1 MLNFLQ
7 SDVRRKKNENLELSR
22 HLTSNL
28 MYFTG
33 ILTEAAST
41 RKERSN
47 SLVMTVMFASYTS
60 YFYEYLFSCF
70 YHGINVY

>member
-7 SDVRRKKNENLELSR
+7 SDVMKKKNENLELSH
-22 HLTSNL
+22 HLTSDL

-33 ILTEAAST
+33 TLTEAAST

-47 SLVMTVMFASYTS
+47 SLVMTVMFASCT

>member
-7 SDVRRKKNENLELSR
+7 SDVRKKKNENLELSR
-22 HLTSNL
+22 HLTSYL
-28 MYFTG
+28 MYFTAT
-33 ILTEAAST
+33 LTEAAST

-47 SLVMTVMFASYTS
+47 SLVMTVMFTPYTF
-60 YFYEYLFSCF
+60 YFYEYFFSCF

>member
-1 MLNFLQ
+1 MLNFLE
-7 SDVRRKKNENLELSR
+7 SDIRKKRNENLELSR

-33 ILTEAAST
+33 TLTDAQG
-41 RKERSN
+41 
-47 SLVMTVMFASYTS
+47 TVEQFGSDS
-60 YFYEYLFSCF
+60 DVCFVYFLFLRIFVFLF

>member
-1 MLNFLQ
+1 MLNFLK
-7 SDVRRKKNENLELSR
+7 SDVRKKKNENLELSR
-22 HLTSNL
+22 HLTSN
-28 MYFTG
+28 MMHFTG
-33 ILTEAAST
+33 TLTKAAST

-60 YFYEYLFSCF
+60 HFYEYLFSCF

>member
-7 SDVRRKKNENLELSR
+7 SDVRKRENENLELSR

-33 ILTEAAST
+33 TLTDAAST
-41 RKERSN
+41 RKERVEQFGNDSD
-47 SLVMTVMFASYTS
+47 VCFIYS